1 MHIVAESVSWVP
13 LILAPSLA
21 VGLFLGPLMAD
32 WTISGRKTG
41 ATSSVI
47 RTHERRMSTQRSYG
61 RCAMRQ
67 DRRKAK
73 ARQTSKL
80 TEIRDALLS
89 AGYDTTP
96 KQAAALGL
104 GRSTVWVV
112 LNADKRAGPSATV
125 VKRILSS
132 PNLPKAA
139 RQKVEEYVKEKSRG
153 LYGHSERRS
162 EAFRDQLSDLT

>member
-1 MHIVAESVSWVP
+1 
-13 LILAPSLA
+13 
-21 VGLFLGPLMAD
+21 
-32 WTISGRKTG
+32 
-41 ATSSVI
+41 
-47 RTHERRMSTQRSYG
+47 
-61 RCAMRQ
+61 MRQ

-80 TEIRDALLS
+80 TEIREALLS
-89 AGYDTTP
+89 AGYDTTA

-112 LNADKRAGPSATV
+112 LNADKRAGPSANV